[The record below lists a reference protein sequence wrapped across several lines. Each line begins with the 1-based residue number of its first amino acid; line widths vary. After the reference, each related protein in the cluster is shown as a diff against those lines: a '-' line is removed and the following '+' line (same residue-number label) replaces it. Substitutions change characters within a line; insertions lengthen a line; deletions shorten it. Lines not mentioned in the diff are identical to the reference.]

1 MRAAAAG
8 VRGERTTQR
17 RSVRSWTKATSNSC
31 SGALG
36 TSCTP
41 TGSMPGRV
49 EARAARANGVRS
61 TGPTVC
67 GHARCAWDAPRRAR
81 SSRTA
86 CPLPGRD
93 RPRGVA
99 YSGRMPWPTHSTGLL
114 RGGVGLA
121 RHAERRADPHLLA
134 ELAADPRTRALRIR
148 GDRTDVVE
156 DGAHIRLDLSPVG
169 PGEEP
174 LAYLGDRA
182 DGTSVVL
189 VAGPAEDERGG
200 STLRGVGALLD
211 DADGSLVATGLG
223 LANWHAAHTHCPRCG
238 TPTEVHSAGWSRRCP
253 ADESLHFPRT
263 DPAVIMAVVDDA
275 DRLLLA
281 RGRGFASTGIRS
293 SPASWSR
300 GSPSRRPS
308 PARSRRRSAS
318 ASRTSSTSATSRG
331 PSRPRS
337 WSASSRTPGT
347 APAHAGGRDRG
358 GSVVH
363 P

>member
-1 MRAAAAG
+1 
-8 VRGERTTQR
+8 
-17 RSVRSWTKATSNSC
+17 
-31 SGALG
+31 
-36 TSCTP
+36 
-41 TGSMPGRV
+41 
-49 EARAARANGVRS
+49 
-61 TGPTVC
+61 
-67 GHARCAWDAPRRAR
+67 
-81 SSRTA
+81 
-86 CPLPGRD
+86 
-93 RPRGVA
+93 
-99 YSGRMPWPTHSTGLL
+99 MPWPTHSTGLL

-238 TPTEVHSAGWSRRCP
+238 GLTEFNAGGWSRRCP
-253 ADESLHFPRT
+253 TDGSEHFPRT
-263 DPAVIMAVVDDA
+263 DPAVIMLVR
-275 DRLLLA
+275 DRRGISWLLVSSANGPRGLFSTLA
-281 RGRGFASTGIRS
+281 GFVESGESAE
-293 SPASWSR
+293 A
-300 GSPSRRPS
+300 RR
-308 PARSRRRSAS
+308 
-318 ASRTSSTSATSRG
+318 
-331 PSRPRS
+331 
-337 WSASSRTPGT
+337 
-347 APAHAGGRDRG
+347 AGGRSGRSPGSSSPTDPTTFATSAVSRG
-358 GSVVH
+358 RF
-363 P
+363 PAR

>member
-1 MRAAAAG
+1 
-8 VRGERTTQR
+8 
-17 RSVRSWTKATSNSC
+17 
-31 SGALG
+31 
-36 TSCTP
+36 
-41 TGSMPGRV
+41 
-49 EARAARANGVRS
+49 
-61 TGPTVC
+61 
-67 GHARCAWDAPRRAR
+67 
-81 SSRTA
+81 
-86 CPLPGRD
+86 
-93 RPRGVA
+93 
-99 YSGRMPWPTHSTGLL
+99 MPWPTHSTGLL
-114 RGGVGLA
+114 RGGVGLD
-121 RHAERRADPHLLA
+121 RHAERRTDPHLLA

-200 STLRGVGALLD
+200 RTLRGVGALLD

-281 RGRGFASTGIRS
+281 RGRGFTSTGMSVLAGFVEPGESFAAAVAREVEEEVGLRVTDVEYLGDQPWPFPS
-293 SPASWSR
+293 SLMV
-300 GSPSRRPS
+300 GFV
-308 PARSRRRSAS
+308 
-318 ASRTSSTSATSRG
+318 
-331 PSRPRS
+331 
-337 WSASSRTPGT
+337 
-347 APAHAGGRDRG
+347 AHAGDGPLRMQEDEIEAARWFTREELAAQVAAEEIHISGRLSIARHLIEHWFG
-358 GSVVH
+358 GPIDAPEAVVRR
-363 P
+363 PRDT